1 MEDTRND
8 IGTIEPAPKK
18 EGLTIEQ
25 LKENSLKLCPTIGC
39 KILNRNFSFPA
50 NVSNTLETSFGRIMV
65 FDFWNTQGAFHLE
78 RDIIDYKNF

>member
-25 LKENSLKLCPTIGC
+25 LKENSLKLERELKAKQIGAIRIYDGALDPGFC
-39 KILNRNFSFPA
+39 EDLVEVINKNVELHDNIDEEKI
-50 NVSNTLETSFGRIMV
+50 
-65 FDFWNTQGAFHLE
+65 
-78 RDIIDYKNF
+78 K